1 MTSSANDFGGE
12 SVTSVLISSDIDGEY
27 LPRPNFVEPALN
39 PLQCYVSRRRATWCG
54 ENCCHARCSGWVPVR
69 ASVKNV

>member
-1 MTSSANDFGGE
+1 VWYQQTPSWKGECVTSSANDFGGE

-39 PLQCYVSRRRATWCG
+39 PTSMLRFAATG
-54 ENCCHARCSGWVPVR
+54 NMVR
-69 ASVKNV
+69 